1 MNVLS
6 CSNVRNGIAV
16 ASPTKSYACLSL
28 DTKCIATSLMS
39 TQDLLQEL
47 PKLDHNPLANK
58 LKPLKLSIND
68 QMEQK
73 KKGFLEECN
82 KG

>member
-1 MNVLS
+1 
-6 CSNVRNGIAV
+6 
-16 ASPTKSYACLSL
+16 
-28 DTKCIATSLMS
+28 MS